1 MSIIAQ
7 LLFITTLQF
16 IHMDATTALLQ
27 LLMLIGIAL
36 ITPGPNALTAFAHSG
51 LFGRKSNISLI
62 TGMAI
67 GLIVIELTVGL
78 AIDSLSENETA
89 LVTLHWIGML
99 FLLAMAVALF
109 RFDITSLNV
118 SKSSGKLGLKTGI
131 AMQFVNGKEW
141 AFVIIIMSQYI
152 EPLGGGLVGIMSII
166 AVTLSICVA
175 AMIAWTFF
183 GARLTGLFSDE
194 VNGPRIFKICGVL
207 LSLLWVGFLIRGPGV

>member
-1 MSIIAQ
+1 
-7 LLFITTLQF
+7 
-16 IHMDATTALLQ
+16 MDATTALLQ
-27 LLMLIGIAL
+27 LLLIIAIAL
-36 ITPGPNALTAFAHSG
+36 LTPGPNALTVFAHSG

-62 TGMAI
+62 TGIAI
-67 GLIVIELTVGL
+67 GIFIMEFTVGL

-109 RFDITSLNV
+109 KFDINSLNV
-118 SKSSGKLGLKTGI
+118 SESTGKLGLKTGI

-141 AFVIIIMSQYI
+141 AFVILIMSQYI
-152 EPLGGGLVGIMSII
+152 EPLGGGVVGILSII

-183 GARLTGLFSDE
+183 GARLSGLFSDE
-194 VNGPRIFKICGVL
+194 KYGPRIFKICGTL
-207 LSLLWVGFLIRGPGV
+207 LSLLWVAFLIKGP